1 MHTIIYYTF
10 RLTLCKD
17 DRIIHVM
24 NDMKFTTAGD
34 YMRMQPQEIIK
45 HLEAD
50 NSRLAKEEVLL
61 EAMQEGLDEFFEG
74 VRMALDPLVTFGVK
88 QVPESDNEWTG
99 QGLDWDSFKVL
110 ANQLINREL
119 TGHAARDAIAL
130 ARSVATTEQWNGFY
144 RRVLIKDL
152 RCGMSEK
159 TVNKVAKEFPQ
170 YAVPIFGCQLA
181 HDGANH
187 PKKMTGMKQIE
198 VKLDG
203 VRVLAVCRSGKVEL
217 FSRNGKQFHN
227 FPHIIAEIEA
237 VLAAKPAPY
246 DCVLDGEVMSADFQD
261 LMKQLQRKDGKK
273 ATDAVLHLFDFIPL
287 VDFLKGSWDK
297 KQTDRSNYVKY
308 WVLEN
313 EDLLE
318 HVTAC
323 EWEDVD
329 LSTTEG
335 NTRFVELN
343 KAAVDG
349 GYEGVMIK
357 DVDAIYTCKR
367 SHAWLKAK
375 PFIEVTLEVVDV
387 EEGTGRNEGR
397 LGAIVCEGI
406 DDGKDSRVN
415 VGCGFTDVHRDDYWN
430 SRDALIGHLVEVRAD
445 AVTQNQDGTYS
456 LRFPR
461 FKTFRGFEPGEKI

>member
-1 MHTIIYYTF
+1 
-10 RLTLCKD
+10 
-17 DRIIHVM
+17 
-24 NDMKFTTAGD
+24 
-34 YMRMQPQEIIK
+34 MRTQPQDIIAK
-45 HLEAD
+45 LEAD
-50 NSRLAKEEVLL
+50 NSKLAKQAILK

-74 VRMALDPLVTFGVK
+74 VRMALDVLVTFGVK
-88 QVPESDNEWTG
+88 KVPERSDVLTG
-99 QGLDWDSFKVL
+99 QGLDWATFKVL
-110 ANQLINREL
+110 AEQLRKREL
-119 TGHAARDAIAL
+119 TGHAARDAIEL
-130 ARSVATTEQWNGFY
+130 AMGVATTEQWNGFY
-144 RRVLIKDL
+144 RRILIKDL

-170 YAVPIFGCQLA
+170 YAVPVFGCQLA

-187 PKKMTGMKQIE
+187 PKKMTGVKQIE

-203 VRVLAVCRSGKVEL
+203 VRVLAVCKSGKVEL

-227 FPHIIAEIEA
+227 FPHIIEEIEA
-237 VLAAKPAPY
+237 VLAVNIAPY

-287 VDFLKGSWDK
+287 ENFLAGSWDK
-297 KQTDRSNYVKY
+297 PQTTRSNYVKY
-308 WVLEN
+308 WVKEN
-313 EDLLE
+313 TDLLE
-318 HVTAC
+318 HVVAC

-329 LSTTEG
+329 LDTPEG
-335 NTRFVELN
+335 EQRFKDIN
-343 KAAVDG
+343 AAAVAG

-357 DVDAIYTCKR
+357 DVDAPYECKR

-375 PFIEVTLEVVDV
+375 PFIEVTLEVVGV

-397 LGAIVCEGI
+397 LGAVVCSGE
-406 DDGKDSRVN
+406 DDGKDIRVN
-415 VGCGFTDVHRDDYWN
+415 VGSGFTDDNRSVFWS
-430 SRDALIGHLVEVRAD
+430 SRDALIGQLVEVRAD